1 MAQESERPRPHG
13 DPMQQD
19 DTEPNAAQRNSD
31 ATPDIAN
38 SDVAEEPI
46 DSGSTANGIRPSDED
61 DGRRRRKQYDEGAE
75 LVSRID

>member
-19 DTEPNAAQRNSD
+19 AEEPNPAQRRSD
-31 ATPDIAN
+31 ATPDVVN

-46 DSGSTANGIRPSDED
+46 DSGSTANGVRPSDED
-61 DGRRRRKQYDEGAE
+61 DGDRRRKLYDEGAG